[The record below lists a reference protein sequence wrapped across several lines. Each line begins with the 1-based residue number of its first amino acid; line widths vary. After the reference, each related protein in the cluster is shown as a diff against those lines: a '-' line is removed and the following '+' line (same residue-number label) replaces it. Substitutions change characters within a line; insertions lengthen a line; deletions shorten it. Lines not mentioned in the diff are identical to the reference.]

1 MGHVVHIWTLC
12 SLPTRIITIIWKL
25 TPQESCVQH
34 INLKNSVSN
43 ESIKNE
49 KIILV
54 QKEEILKND
63 TLLQKF

>member
-1 MGHVVHIWTLC
+1 M
-12 SLPTRIITIIWKL
+12 WKR

-49 KIILV
+49 EIILV
-54 QKEEILKND
+54 QKQEILKND